1 MPELPEVEIAR
12 RTLVRWF
19 KGHEVRR
26 AESTKTRIFRGAKP
40 KAFEAIS
47 GPMTKAERKGK
58 YLLLSFGTQ
67 GVLAHLGMTGKFVK
81 RPKGEEVLYSR
92 ARFELDTGDVI
103 HFRDPRMFGRIEPV
117 PSAELWKLKTIE
129 ELGIDPLTE
138 GLDAA
143 ALKGAV
149 GKSKQELKV
158 ALMDQGRITGLGNIH
173 ATEAMY
179 RAKLH
184 PSCAPMTLTDDE
196 WSRLTAAIHAAI
208 QFGLD
213 EQEGD
218 DEIQYVEEP
227 GSENPFLVYGREGE
241 ECGNCNAVIVRT
253 EHGGRSSFFCPECQP
268 NPGGT
273 EDKKYAKVL
282 RQIEK
287 DFALARPRI
296 KKIEAK
302 ALAKLKKSAKKRP
315 AAASSVPLEKSRK
328 TRVRLVRPEPA
339 TKGKKK

>member
-19 KGHEVRR
+19 KGRAVKK

-40 KAFEAIS
+40 KAFEAIA

-58 YLLLSFGTQ
+58 YLLLSFGER
-67 GVLAHLGMTGKFVK
+67 GLLAHLGMTGKFVK

-117 PSAELWKLKTIE
+117 PADGLWKLKAIE
-129 ELGIDPLTE
+129 ELGIDPLTD

-158 ALMDQGRITGLGNIH
+158 ALMDQGRVTGLGNIH

-179 RAKLH
+179 RAKIH
-184 PSCAPMTLTDDE
+184 PSRVPGTLTDDE
-196 WSRLTAAIHAAI
+196 WSRLSDAIHAAI
-208 QFGLD
+208 KFGLD
-213 EQEGD
+213 EQDSDG

-241 ECGNCNAVIVRT
+241 ECGNCNTVIVRT

-268 NPGGT
+268 GPRGG
-273 EDKKYAKVL
+273 DAKKML
-282 RQIEK
+282 
-287 DFALARPRI
+287 
-296 KKIEAK
+296 KKIEK
-302 ALAKLKKSAKKRP
+302 ELKKQRP
-315 AAASSVPLEKSRK
+315 SK
-328 TRVRLVRPEPA
+328 
-339 TKGKKK
+339 KGKKKK